1 MKNVLAFGDSLTWGY
16 DAASETRHPF
26 EVRWPNVLANGLRT
40 PVQMIAEG
48 LNGRTTVFD
57 DHSAAS
63 ERNGAKML
71 PSLLA
76 THEPLDLVIV
86 MLGTNDM
93 REHICGNAA
102 GSAAG
107 IGRLITIIKTFPYK
121 PNHITP
127 QILVVSPPLAE
138 RGGDRF
144 ANHVM
149 QGASSLSRQYA
160 DAYKL
165 VVEENDVAFFDAAK
179 HVKPDPI
186 DGFHLDQENTKRLG
200 EALIPVVRDLLTSK

>member
-1 MKNVLAFGDSLTWGY
+1 MMKNILAYGDSLTWGY

-26 EVRWPNVLANGLRT
+26 EARWPSVLADGLDM

-57 DHSAAS
+57 DYSAAS
-63 ERNGAKML
+63 ERNGGKML
-71 PSLLA
+71 PSVLA
-76 THEPLDLVIV
+76 THEPLDLVII

-93 REHICGNAA
+93 RPHICGNAA

-107 IGRLITIIKTFPYK
+107 IGRLVSIVKTFPYK
-121 PNHITP
+121 SNHNVP
-127 QILVVSPPLAE
+127 RLLVVSPPLAE
-138 RGGDRF
+138 RGGDKF

-165 VVEENDVAFFDAAK
+165 VADEHEVAFLDAAK
-179 HVKPDPI
+179 FVDPDPM
-186 DGFHLDQENTKRLG
+186 DGFHLDQENTIKLG
-200 EALIPVVRDLLTSK
+200 KALIPAVSELLAE